1 MTEKAKAYT
10 SVTADDWVIAALDP
24 TPRTAATARES
35 LAGLHE
41 AAFDLVSWLVANHRE
56 PAEQDGLIP
65 INAALFKARQA
76 LAAAEAPGR
85 VAALEAVIR
94 EQHRPVPYHWT
105 YSNDRG
111 TVCHGSTVGLHHRV
125 ERWPCDV
132 ESAIVAAENAIA
144 VRALAA
150 PASPAGVSGEV
161 CAVCGEPKDNIEQ
174 HSFRQPD
181 SHRFVLPAPAPTPT
195 EPVERCVVAGCTD
208 PTEPNSAFHTCED
221 SASMYHCLHDVY
233 CHPFTPATRDE

>member
-1 MTEKAKAYT
+1 MTT
-10 SVTADDWVIAALDP
+10 PTDP
-24 TPRTAATARES
+24 TPRTAAMAREGDVDYLLPTIPPAS
-35 LAGLHE
+35 WAEALHTE
-41 AAFDLVSWLVANHRE
+41 WAINGTLTEEGFDRLSA
-56 PAEQDGLIP
+56 LIDP
-65 INAALFKARQA
+65 A